1 MPWMETLSL
10 LGMLAAGWLWLDS
23 FRAREA
29 GIRAVRAACDA
40 DQLQLLDDTV
50 ALASLRPARDDEG
63 RLRLRRVYR
72 FEYSDTGDNRRN
84 GQITLLG
91 SELLLLHLPRV
102 PGSALRLVASEGDP
116 ERRQF
121 PRLPS

>member
-40 DQLQLLDDTV
+40 DELQLLDDTV

-102 PGSALRLVASEGDP
+102 PGSALRLVASEGEP

>member
-40 DQLQLLDDTV
+40 DELQLLDDTV

>member
-40 DQLQLLDDTV
+40 DELQLLDDTV
-50 ALASLRPARDDEG
+50 ALASLRPARDDAG

>member
-102 PGSALRLVASEGDP
+102 PGSALRLVASEGEP

>member
-1 MPWMETLSL
+1 METLSL

-102 PGSALRLVASEGDP
+102 PGSALRLVASECEP